1 MVLAG
6 WGVGGGVCFARRGL
20 PAGATPAKLKQF
32 HLCLHSQSQRYHVCC
47 IATMAE
53 AIAAFSLA
61 ANVIQFIDFGSRV
74 AANFYGYHKAASKSR
89 DDAADLDIISRDL
102 AQVLKNLQVPA
113 PDSSINETGLGRLAQ
128 ECQKC
133 AQQMDNKLQ
142 PMLKARLQQLGK
154 RGAVI
159 AAFKAA
165 WKEDEMCSLQNQLDN
180 FRSQLTLHLLA
191 SLRYALTML

>member
-1 MVLAG
+1 
-6 WGVGGGVCFARRGL
+6 
-20 PAGATPAKLKQF
+20 
-32 HLCLHSQSQRYHVCC
+32 
-47 IATMAE
+47 MAE

-74 AANFYGYHKAASKSR
+74 AANFYGYHKAGSKSR
-89 DDAADLDIISRDL
+89 DDASDLDIINRDL
-102 AQVLKNLQVPA
+102 AQVLRNLQVSA

-133 AQQMDNKLQ
+133 AQQLDKKLR

-154 RGAVI
+154 RGAVM

-165 WKEDEMCSLQNQLDN
+165 WKEDEMRSLQEQLDN

-191 SLRYALTML
+191 SLRYVLTMPQSHAELVN